1 METTEQKIKEL
12 EKQLQELKNEVATQ
26 NQPKFKKGD
35 FCFSDNGACKML
47 LIYDSEKDVFLVNY
61 SAMYLLDSEELKIK
75 RDWCNVKKDG
85 LYNIRFATES
95 EEKLLIDALHN
106 VGKDWDYVNKQIV
119 DYRWRAGKGEL
130 YYWLDSQFEIEGY
143 HESFDGD
150 DYIFFDNG
158 NYFKTPELAEAAAE
172 KVKELLLTLKHS

>member
-12 EKQLQELKNEVATQ
+12 EKQLQELKNEVEAQ

-35 FCFSDNGACKML
+35 FCWWSGNNPQFVIILGVCPTYPN
-47 LIYDSEKDVFLVNY
+47 DSY
-61 SAMYLLDSEELKIK
+61 SAFLLNQMTSKNKSLNSEFL
-75 RDWCNVKKDG
+75 R
-85 LYNIRFATES
+85 LATGY
-95 EEKLLIDALHN
+95 EKQQLIDKLREN
-106 VGKDWDYVNKQIV
+106 GKDWDAEKLEVV

-130 YYWLDSQFEIEGY
+130 YYWLDSQFEINGY